1 MDDAAQNA
9 KAADTPPEANAPRDS
24 LRAAW
29 RDPWPLSRLPI
40 DVVPPVATLAALAAL
55 VSMAL
60 NQLALPGL
68 GAGAHTSQFPKLA
81 QAARFS
87 ANLAVTAG
95 LITLVSCV
103 SWALLGSPRLP
114 LRRQLFVLSG
124 AGVLAHIAVSALLF
138 DPLAASRTQIYFGV
152 AAANL
157 IGMAVGS
164 AAVSS
169 TRGPFLRLIAITM
182 TALATL
188 NLLTVV
194 LDFAPDAQL
203 DPWMHRAMLIC
214 KGAGEVVYLLLLL
227 AAFPLLVPRELR
239 MRALVA
245 RSIGFAVLVL
255 TFYTQLTAEHKL
267 HADYALLLYSAQ
279 RVSLWLDRYPLG
291 YAVPFCLLLSASV
304 TGLLYGGGI
313 RLQAA
318 SGMLLIFSAGYATRA
333 PGRLLSLAI
342 GFMVLARA
350 LIALTEQA
358 PFRSMVPRP
367 NRPKQP

>member
-1 MDDAAQNA
+1 MSDAVRDA
-9 KAADTPPEANAPRDS
+9 KVVETSPEPRPPRES
-24 LRAAW
+24 VRAW
-29 RDPWPLSRLPI
+29 WPLARLPL
-40 DVVPPVATLAALAAL
+40 DVVPPVAILAALAAL

-68 GAGAHTSQFPKLA
+68 GAGTHAAQFPKLA

-87 ANLAVTAG
+87 ANLAVTSG

-103 SWALLGSPRLP
+103 SWALLGLPRLP
-114 LRRQLFVLSG
+114 LRRQLIVLSG
-124 AGVLAHIAVSALLF
+124 SGVLAHIAVSALLF

-169 TRGPFLRLIAITM
+169 TRGPFLRLIALAI
-182 TALATL
+182 TALAAL

-227 AAFPLLVPRELR
+227 SAFPLLVPRGLR

-245 RSIGFAVLVL
+245 RSLGFAVLVM
-255 TFYTQLTAEHKL
+255 TFYAQLTAEHHL

-279 RVSLWLDRYPLG
+279 RVSLWLDRYPMA
-291 YAVPFCLLLSASV
+291 YAVPFCLLLSASI
-304 TGLLYGGGI
+304 TGLLNGGAV

-350 LIALTEQA
+350 LIALTEHA
-358 PFRSMVPRP
+358 PFRSMSPPARKP
-367 NRPKQP
+367 